1 MLLVVVVGCVLV
13 QFVGSCVF
21 QPVLLSVIIN
31 CVLVPLFST
40 CAVDCC
46 GWLCTGFVCGF
57 LLVQ

>member
-31 CVLVPLFST
+31 CVLGPF
-40 CAVDCC
+40 VDFRIFDLCC
-46 GWLCTGFVCGF
+46 
-57 LLVQ
+57 